1 MSELIVASGDTA
13 KLLDPAEESLNE
25 VSTFVTMLVEFT
37 LNAAIAARRDN
48 GLNVRGVQI
57 INDSIAVVG
66 LVRTDRTGFQSQQE
80 RQGFGAVAGLSTRQ
94 MKSGQ
99 GTQSFNHG
107 MDLRAQSATGT
118 SERLI
123 AVFLAAPAAC

>member
-13 KLLDPAEESLNE
+13 KLLDATEESLDE
-25 VSTFVTMLVEFT
+25 ISAFVAVLVEFT

-66 LVRTDRTGFQSQQE
+66 LVRTDRTGFQSQ
-80 RQGFGAVAGLSTRQ
+80 
-94 MKSGQ
+94 
-99 GTQSFNHG
+99 
-107 MDLRAQSATGT
+107 
-118 SERLI
+118 
-123 AVFLAAPAAC
+123 

>member
-13 KLLDPAEESLNE
+13 KLLDPAEESLDE
-25 VSTFVTMLVEFT
+25 ISTFVAVLVEFT

-66 LVRTDRTGFQSQQE
+66 LVRTDRTGFQSQ
-80 RQGFGAVAGLSTRQ
+80 
-94 MKSGQ
+94 
-99 GTQSFNHG
+99 
-107 MDLRAQSATGT
+107 
-118 SERLI
+118 
-123 AVFLAAPAAC
+123 

>member
-37 LNAAIAARRDN
+37 LNAAIAARRDD

-57 INDSIAVVG
+57 VKDGIAVVG
-66 LVRTDRTGFQSQQE
+66 FVGADRAGIQALQE
-80 RQGFGAVAGLSTRQ
+80 WQRFGAVAGLSSGQ
-94 MKSGQ
+94 MESGQ
-99 GTQSFNHG
+99 GTQSFDYRVN
-107 MDLRAQSATGT
+107 LRAQSTTGS

-123 AVFLAAPAAC
+123 AVFFAAPAAC